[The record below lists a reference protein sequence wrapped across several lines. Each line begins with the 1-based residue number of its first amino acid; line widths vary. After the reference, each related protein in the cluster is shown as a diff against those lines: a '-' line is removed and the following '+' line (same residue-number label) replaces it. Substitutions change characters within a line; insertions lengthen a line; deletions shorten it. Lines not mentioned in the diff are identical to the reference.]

1 VPLRENLKSIH
12 INSKDL
18 NTTFVQLRGMLG
30 GFAQGSGIAGGL
42 QVTTAKAIP
51 HLQLRANML
60 TSTEVYQ
67 RFDLEAVLNTNSN
80 RNHVDLW
87 FTYMNRQNDFYGIG
101 PQTARTI
108 KLSFDSN
115 QRSYQGSFS
124 RDFSRHLQSGVFTQ
138 VMNSHSGPGG
148 SNGSAIT
155 DAFSASPAQ
164 TLQWLPGLLSTTQ
177 ILSFGGFAEYDA
189 RDKSVDLTRGFDI
202 YSRIASNDGMKNHA
216 SFSDYGW
223 LESEIDVRGY
233 VPLGSS
239 RTSLALRSRGQFK
252 NTKGGSQIP
261 FYDLSFLG
269 GRDYVRGYESY
280 RFRGNN
286 LLMFSTELRRTVY
299 KKTDHRGVD
308 VFAFADSGQTWGDS
322 RSRADPFI
330 VVNPDFSSSNWRS
343 GVGGGL
349 QYRHSRGFAARL
361 EVGRSNEG
369 AKAYVSISRG
379 F

>member
-1 VPLRENLKSIH
+1 
-12 INSKDL
+12 
-18 NTTFVQLRGMLG
+18 
-30 GFAQGSGIAGGL
+30 
-42 QVTTAKAIP
+42 
-51 HLQLRANML
+51 
-60 TSTEVYQ
+60 
-67 RFDLEAVLNTNSN
+67 
-80 RNHVDLW
+80 
-87 FTYMNRQNDFYGIG
+87 
-101 PQTARTI
+101 
-108 KLSFDSN
+108 
-115 QRSYQGSFS
+115 
-124 RDFSRHLQSGVFTQ
+124 
-138 VMNSHSGPGG
+138 MNSHSGPGG

-280 RFRGNN
+280 RIAADRLQENRPSWRGC
-286 LLMFSTELRRTVY
+286 LCIRRFGP
-299 KKTDHRGVD
+299 DMGGFPFPGRSIHRRQSG
-308 VFAFADSGQTWGDS
+308 FQFQQLAFGC
-322 RSRADPFI
+322 
-330 VVNPDFSSSNWRS
+330 
-343 GVGGGL
+343 GGRTSVPAL
-349 QYRHSRGFAARL
+349 ARL
-361 EVGRSNEG
+361 CR
-369 AKAYVSISRG
+369 KT
-379 F
+379 